1 MAIEGDLGVLPLNRQ
16 IDDSH
21 KDIYF
26 ETIKG
31 TAIGTI
37 LAAGMGSI
45 RTIVAKSLKTKSI
58 SFPSSNEFNDI
69 LTGSTTVAASAIL
82 GYLGFRDAVEHNRL
96 HSPEVFQDQISQ
108 PESFVSRINDERR
121 SADEHDPSPDAQKL
135 V

>member
-1 MAIEGDLGVLPLNRQ
+1 MLPLNRQ
-16 IDDSH
+16 IDDGH

-37 LAAGMGSI
+37 LGAGMGCI
-45 RTIVAKSLKTKSI
+45 RAIVAKSLKTKSI

-69 LTGSTTVAASAIL
+69 LTGPTTVAASAIL

-96 HSPEVFQDQISQ
+96 HSSEAFRAQNPQ
-108 PESFVSRINDERR
+108 PESFVSRINDKRR
-121 SADEHDPSPDAQKL
+121 SADEHDSSPDAQKQ